1 MKPLQELYST
11 LWKLLVVALTAT
23 GAGSSLITAAE
34 PTIKIDEET
43 TFITSPL
50 AADGLPNYAQ
60 AIMDRQ
66 AKGVTDD
73 NNGAILFWQA
83 MGPSGVSEDDFQ
95 RICDALRIDPL
106 TCQPRFDGPRTELFD
121 EKLVEWLK
129 SRDPT
134 LNTASAVE
142 LSHQVINAITEG
154 RLLASSAPPVTAWL
168 EANEQRLD
176 QFVAS
181 AARPRFYSPPPNL
194 LQDQSSELV
203 LVILPDAEQIRSAA
217 CALALRANWRLS
229 KNQIAEAWQDAW
241 SMWRQSA
248 QVNQGWALVNS
259 LVSISLRAHAGRVTL
274 AILQSP
280 EVSTKLLHQ
289 IREDLSTLE
298 QSTDLAPII
307 DFGERCT
314 AMDICLRLFRGRLGG
329 LNVEDADSL
338 SPIRPLDFDESTVL
352 RIVNA
357 WHDRT
362 ARAAR
367 ESQPRRRMRIQK
379 KLFAELAESVPL
391 VTESLNRDQRS
402 QAIGDALAYYFL
414 DALTSGFEATSRDET
429 RMRLLRV
436 AVELGIY
443 RAEHNGYPTSLDEL
457 ALDDATLLD
466 DPYSDERLIY
476 RRTRNGYLLYSVF
489 EDGDDDNGSDFTGE
503 IADGLWV
510 GSDEM
515 ERREHDDCDLV
526 IRLPLPPLEFPIKST
541 SNAAEP

>member
-1 MKPLQELYST
+1 MRHQVSSRTWLAT
-11 LWKLLVVALTAT
+11 LLVALTAT
-23 GAGSSLITAAE
+23 GAGSSSITAAE
-34 PTIKIDEET
+34 PTIAIDEET
-43 TFITSPL
+43 TFITGPL

-66 AKGVTDD
+66 AKGVTED

-83 MGPSGVSEDDFQ
+83 MGPSGVSDDDFQ

-106 TCQPRFDGPRTELFD
+106 TCQPRFDGPRTEHFD
-121 EKLVEWLK
+121 EKLIEWLK
-129 SRDPT
+129 SQDPT
-134 LNTASAVE
+134 LNTASGVE
-142 LSHQVINAITEG
+142 LSHQVIDAITEG

-194 LQDQSSELV
+194 LQNQSSELA
-203 LVILPDAEQIRSAA
+203 LVTLPDAEQLRSAA

-229 KNQIAEAWQDAW
+229 KSQFAEAWDDAW
-241 SMWRQSA
+241 AKWRQGA
-248 QVNQGWALVNS
+248 QVNQGWTVINS
-259 LVSISLRAHAGRVTL
+259 LVSVSLRERAGRVTL

-280 EVSTKLLHQ
+280 EVPTKLLHQ

-307 DFGERCT
+307 DFGERCV
-314 AMDICLRLFRGRLGG
+314 AMDLCLRLFRGRLGG

-338 SPIRPLDFDESTVL
+338 SRIRTLDFDESQVL
-352 RIVNA
+352 RIVND
-357 WHDRT
+357 WHDRV
-362 ARAAR
+362 ARAAS
-367 ESQPRRRMRIQK
+367 EPQPRRRLRIQK
-379 KLFAELAESVPL
+379 ELFAELAESVPL

-402 QAIGDALAYYFL
+402 QPVGDALAYYLL
-414 DALTSGFEATSRDET
+414 DAVSSGFKAKSRDET
-429 RMRLLRV
+429 RLRLLRV
-436 AVELGIY
+436 AVELAIY

-476 RRTRNGYLLYSVF
+476 RRTRDGYLLYSLF
-489 EDGDDDNGSDFTGE
+489 EDKDDDNGSDFTGE
-503 IADGLWV
+503 IENGAWV
-510 GSDEM
+510 APDEV

-526 IRLPLPPLEFPIKST
+526 LRQPLPPLKFPTKSA
-541 SNAAEP
+541 SNDAGP